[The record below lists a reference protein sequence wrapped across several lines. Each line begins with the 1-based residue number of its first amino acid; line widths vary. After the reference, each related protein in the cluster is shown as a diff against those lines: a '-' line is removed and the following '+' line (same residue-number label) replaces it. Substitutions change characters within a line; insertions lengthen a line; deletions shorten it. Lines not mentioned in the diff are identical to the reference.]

1 MNFVTYM
8 YTFLSAHFR
17 QKKQTKKNK
26 QTKETAH
33 QVGGQKELSCSQQNI
48 ETQTAVRNIV
58 NFCEFFM

>member
-17 QKKQTKKNK
+17 QKQTNKKK
-26 QTKETAH
+26 TAH